1 MVFDLDPG
9 PGAGMGFVIEVAVAL
24 REVLSHEGIESWPK
38 LTGGKGGVSWCPSVR
53 ARCLM
58 MRRTDIAE
66 HSRSRLRRGR
76 LTKSAALSARDG
88 RLFIDY
94 LRNGRGTTAVA
105 TYSPR
110 ARRGFPIAAPT
121 SWQAL
126 EGGIRPDAFTLVRP
140 WMKAPAQTVRASIQQ
155 ASRAENE
162 SRISPVK
169 RAKGERRQRT
179 PSSLRDRDR

>member
-1 MVFDLDPG
+1 MVPV
-9 PGAGMGFVIEVAVAL
+9 GARKM
-24 REVLSHEGIESWPK
+24 SHDETHRYSRTLAEQIA
-38 LTGGKGGVSWCPSVR
+38 
-53 ARCLM
+53 ARQ
-58 MRRTDIAE
+58 TD
-66 HSRSRLRRGR
+66 R